1 LVLYLEINHI
11 PMARTVRL
19 TRSLAIV
26 RLKRQLER
34 ESYPRLQMGFIVS
47 LTGAAGWLWSFVLLH
62 IGVGSMA
69 LRYPLAL
76 VGAYGCFLF
85 LLWLWLRTKADDY
98 TDVPDLGDAVDVL
111 PSGPNVSLPTI
122 HSGGG
127 GDFAGGGASAS
138 FDGSGI
144 ETSTSPGVLSA
155 VGDAAGSSLDADE
168 LAIPIIAIIAIVLAI
183 GLALASLYVVYLAPT
198 LFAELLF
205 DGALSYTLYR
215 RLRNADSSHWL
226 GTALRKTVLP
236 FLLTAVF
243 LAIVGAAL
251 TAFAPGT
258 HTLGQALH
266 YNDTAVGP

>member
-1 LVLYLEINHI
+1 
-11 PMARTVRL
+11 MARTVRL

-34 ESYPRLQMGFIVS
+34 ESYPRLQMGFIVA

-62 IGVGSMA
+62 AGVDGMA

-98 TDVPDLGDAVDVL
+98 TDVPDLSNVVDAFPSRCDVPM
-111 PSGPNVSLPTI
+111 PSI
-122 HSGGG
+122 HTGGG

-138 FDGSGI
+138 FDSGSVEVSTELGI
-144 ETSTSPGVLSA
+144 LSS
-155 VGDAAGSSLDADE
+155 VGDAAGSGLDADE
-168 LAIPIIAIIAIVLAI
+168 LAIPLIAVALAV
-183 GLALASLYVVYLAPT
+183 GLALASLYVVYVAPT

-205 DGALSYTLYR
+205 DSALSYTLYR

-226 GTALRKTVLP
+226 GTAFRKTVLP
-236 FLLTAVF
+236 FALTAVF

-251 TAFAPGT
+251 AAFAPGS

-266 YNDTAVGP
+266 HNSTALPR